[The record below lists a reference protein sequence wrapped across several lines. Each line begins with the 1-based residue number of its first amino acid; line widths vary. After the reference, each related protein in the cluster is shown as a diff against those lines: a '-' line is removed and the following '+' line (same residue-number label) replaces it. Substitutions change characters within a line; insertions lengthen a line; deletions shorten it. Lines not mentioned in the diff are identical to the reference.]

1 MSARNDESY
10 LKFWSRRRF
19 TPPCVGIHYSP
30 RMLGC
35 GEMPP
40 VIDWL
45 LCEPN
50 LSKAERKGCA
60 RTRNSALAKLTCIFH
75 RKQPVAVLGRVRRK
89 RHTEKCGSGGRLA
102 SLSLALTSI
111 RLRQRPGG
119 LVPAPSFEALSH
131 RLGDPARAIASDS
144 RRPSCGTRG
153 RTRSDRR
160 NAAQRRC

>member
-50 LSKAERKGCA
+50 LSKAERKGCVDCVEKL
-60 RTRNSALAKLTCIFH
+60 RNLTASKIPPKLMTNDLSRSVPSRIGCSGFQRIF
-75 RKQPVAVLGRVRRK
+75 RK
-89 RHTEKCGSGGRLA
+89 T
-102 SLSLALTSI
+102 
-111 RLRQRPGG
+111 
-119 LVPAPSFEALSH
+119 
-131 RLGDPARAIASDS
+131 
-144 RRPSCGTRG
+144 
-153 RTRSDRR
+153 
-160 NAAQRRC
+160 